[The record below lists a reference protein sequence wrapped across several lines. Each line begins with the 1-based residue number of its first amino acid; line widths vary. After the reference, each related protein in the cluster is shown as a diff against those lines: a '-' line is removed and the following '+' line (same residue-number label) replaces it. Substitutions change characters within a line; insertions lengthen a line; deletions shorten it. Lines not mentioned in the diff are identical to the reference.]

1 MSTVTL
7 LTIEIPLRPF
17 EGPAA
22 VISAEWDKG
31 QGYRVRHSAGPI
43 TTYPSADA
51 ALAAA
56 WRLARSIFKQSREQV
71 Q

>member
-7 LTIEIPLRPF
+7 LTIEIPRAMFDTRP
-17 EGPAA
+17 A

-43 TTYPSADA
+43 TTYPSAYA

-56 WRLARSIFKQSREQV
+56 WCLARSIFKQSREQL

>member
-7 LTIEIPLRPF
+7 LTIEVPRHSF

-31 QGYRVRHSAGPI
+31 QGYRVRAPNGGTSI
-43 TTYPSADA
+43 YPTDTA
-51 ALAAA
+51 ALTAA
-56 WRLARSIFKQSREQV
+56 WRLARAHYKALREQRA
-71 Q
+71 